1 MNAHPAQAIVCGEA
15 SLSREGIA
23 LVEGQVTVRGIPRST
38 ITAIELRRGFLSA
51 RPIPQL
57 GLAMGCAWM
66 GLLSARAFVS
76 WAMVRTGPLKAM
88 GLLAI
93 LLPFGAWLALDAL
106 KRGEY
111 LDVTS
116 EKGSLRI
123 SLQGVSQAD
132 LVSSLER
139 ARSEFGYNIVDRRS
153 H

>member
-1 MNAHPAQAIVCGEA
+1 
-15 SLSREGIA
+15 
-23 LVEGQVTVRGIPRST
+23 
-38 ITAIELRRGFLSA
+38 
-51 RPIPQL
+51 
-57 GLAMGCAWM
+57 
-66 GLLSARAFVS
+66 
-76 WAMVRTGPLKAM
+76 M